1 MKQIKFRGL
10 YSATN
15 QWVYGLPSTETTLS
29 NTITHI
35 AQFAGEQ
42 RKFGRTN
49 VKIVPESVG
58 QFTGLHDKNGVEIY
72 EGDIL
77 KRSISFVVEEG
88 HQPSIYYD
96 KVVYS
101 GGGFKTVRI
110 VDENRGYSYLENYI
124 GHTIE
129 VIGNTH
135 PQDGGQEG

>member
-1 MKQIKFRGL
+1 MWGGIPKKYHYDVENVFNCLAQQNVYHKNMPTRGF
-10 YSATN
+10 
-15 QWVYGLPSTETTLS
+15 
-29 NTITHI
+29 TIGYDHNSD
-35 AQFAGEQ
+35 G
-42 RKFGRTN
+42 
-49 VKIVPESVG
+49 SVFE

-101 GGGFKTVRI
+101 GGGYKTVRI
-110 VDENRGYSYLENYI
+110 DDEKRGYSYLENYV

-129 VIGNTH
+129 FIGNIHTLSD
-135 PQDGGQEG
+135 QTIVKNKSNNG